1 MTGVATSHEQAG
13 PPMAPRPRA
22 QKIPQTDAAAP
33 TRRAR
38 RSHAERSEETQR
50 RAVAAAIAC
59 LHRVGFASTTTS
71 QVADEA
77 GISRGAMLH
86 QYPTRADLM
95 LAVVRRVY
103 DEERELYR
111 AAFDAVEGR
120 LSDKMLAIPEITWR
134 ILSRPEAL
142 AVLEILI
149 EGRSDPTLAG
159 PLAELQAQ
167 IETEAKDGMLRRFP
181 SKGFAELPERA
192 ALHRVF
198 VAAIRGLSIDS
209 LRPGQTEEI
218 QQSVQLLRRFMELW
232 IEDQRRKRT

>member
-1 MTGVATSHEQAG
+1 
-13 PPMAPRPRA
+13 MAPRSRA
-22 QKIPQTDAAAP
+22 QKTDPVGPAP
-33 TRRAR
+33 LPVRKPR
-38 RSHAERSEETQR
+38 RSQAERSEETQR
-50 RAVAAAIAC
+50 KAVAAAVAC

-86 QYPTRADLM
+86 QFPTRADLM
-95 LAVVRRVY
+95 LAVVRRVF

-120 LSDKMLAIPEITWR
+120 FSEKMLAIPEIMWR

-149 EGRSDPTLAG
+149 EGRSDPTLAE

-167 IETEAKDGMLRRFP
+167 IEAEAKAGMVRRFP
-181 SKGFAELPERA
+181 RKGFTEMPERA
-192 ALHRVF
+192 ALHRLF

-209 LRPGQTEEI
+209 LRPGQAEEI
-218 QQSVQLLRRFMELW
+218 QESVQLLRQLTELW
-232 IEDQRRKRT
+232 MDDKRRKT